1 MKKNSIKTPGKSV
14 QLEKAEADLEILV
27 SKFEDK
33 FERED
38 DLDKEKQAFESD
50 HNSSAADKTI
60 IALYRDKVAA
70 AKLAADEAENKV
82 NQQDNI
88 ISAIKENIK
97 QDEALNPNDVTL
109 RARISNR
116 TAEWADAQ
124 SNIRPAESI
133 DLQSAHSDI
142 STATDINL
150 LPFVAMGEVCPWIR
164 CLFYLI
170 PVFKAI
176 KGWRVHFYFCTSKL
190 LTDTIIRMLKFLTL
204 NNTSHFRYASYVI
217 AFKSIGLCLVHKLG
231 RRSKS
236 RLFRVIIKKV
246 NCLIITQ
253 PKKKYVTGLRSPC

>member
-116 TAEWADAQ
+116 TAE
-124 SNIRPAESI
+124 
-133 DLQSAHSDI
+133 
-142 STATDINL
+142 
-150 LPFVAMGEVCPWIR
+150 
-164 CLFYLI
+164 
-170 PVFKAI
+170 
-176 KGWRVHFYFCTSKL
+176 
-190 LTDTIIRMLKFLTL
+190 
-204 NNTSHFRYASYVI
+204 
-217 AFKSIGLCLVHKLG
+217 
-231 RRSKS
+231 
-236 RLFRVIIKKV
+236 
-246 NCLIITQ
+246 
-253 PKKKYVTGLRSPC
+253 